1 MNWNDQ
7 VPLWAVFV
15 FIGFVLL
22 VAVIAVWHD
31 NRIRAKNGGV
41 NPKEEEAKA
50 RMERIQATN
59 RAKREQNRIAHTVVK
74 TKILD
79 SHSTMTSK
87 GSVASS
93 VGRAAVGNF
102 IAGPIGAVAGAS
114 TGKRTYHEY
123 KNTTFKVW
131 YGDGSTK
138 IKTVSNGSYDWKQY
152 MEKLEE

>member
-1 MNWNDQ
+1 MSAET
-7 VPLWAVFV
+7 LM
-15 FIGFVLL
+15 FIGIVV
-22 VAVIAVWHD
+22 VAVIFFVILGID
-31 NRIRAKNGGV
+31 NKRSKERAKANGGV
-41 NPKEEEAKA
+41 DPKIQEAQA
-50 RMERIQATN
+50 RSQAIKDAD
-59 RAKREQNRIAHTVVK
+59 RAKREQRALAQTVVK

-102 IAGPIGAVAGAS
+102 IAGPIGAVVGAS

-138 IKTVSNGSYDWKQY
+138 IKTVSSGSYDWKQY